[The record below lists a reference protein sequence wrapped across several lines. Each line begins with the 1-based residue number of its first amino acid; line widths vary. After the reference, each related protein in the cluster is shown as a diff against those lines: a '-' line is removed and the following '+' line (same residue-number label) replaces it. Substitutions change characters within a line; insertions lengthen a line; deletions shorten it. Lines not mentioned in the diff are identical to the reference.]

1 MYARIAR
8 FEGGSPE
15 TIQRET
21 ERLRHDLAAVR
32 AGQATEPLLAA
43 LSRVVDRV
51 LMLVD
56 RENATT
62 TTIIFCE
69 TREKLLEADRLPQ
82 EMSPQGGYGRRASRD
97 LLEVAVDESPRAQ
110 KKAA

>member
-21 ERLRHDLAAVR
+21 DRLRRDLAAVR
-32 AGQATEPLLAA
+32 AGEATDSSIAA

-62 TTIIFCE
+62 TTIVFCE
-69 TREKLLEADRLPQ
+69 THEKLLEADRLLQ
-82 EMSPQGGYGRRASRD
+82 QMSPQGGYGQRASRE
-97 LLEVAVDESPRAQ
+97 LFEVALDESPNAQ
-110 KKAA
+110 KRAA

>member
-21 ERLRHDLAAVR
+21 DRLRRDLAAVR
-32 AGQATEPLLAA
+32 AGEATDPSIAA

-56 RENATT
+56 RENAAT
-62 TTIIFCE
+62 TTIVFCE
-69 TREKLLEADRLPQ
+69 TEEQLREADRLLQ
-82 EMSPQGGYGRRASRD
+82 EMSPQGGYGRRSSRD
-97 LLEVAVDESPRAQ
+97 LFEVALDESPRAQ
-110 KKAA
+110 NKAA